1 MQKKNSRVGLIT
13 MTSPKKIFYVF
24 SFTILGILTQFFLHA
39 IIEILYIKLLLT
51 NYGVF
56 GLGFEFATWFTIHAV
71 FAVILFVVGIAVG
84 FWQGMYWWKRI
95 YEK

>member
-1 MQKKNSRVGLIT
+1 
-13 MTSPKKIFYVF
+13 MTSPKKIVYIILFAL
-24 SFTILGILTQFFLHA
+24 LGILAQFLVHS
-39 IIEILYIKLLLT
+39 IIEIVYIKLLLT

-71 FAVILFVVGIAVG
+71 FAVFLLVFGIIVG
-84 FWQGMYWWKRI
+84 FLQGVYWWKKI